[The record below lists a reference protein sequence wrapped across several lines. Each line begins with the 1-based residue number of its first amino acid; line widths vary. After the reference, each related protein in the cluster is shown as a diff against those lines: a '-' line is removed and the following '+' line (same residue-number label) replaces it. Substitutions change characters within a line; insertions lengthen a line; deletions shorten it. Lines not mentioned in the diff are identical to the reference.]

1 MPSKGNQ
8 LIPNG
13 HFHKDWQKYVKT
25 WFNQPARKIRRRGKR
40 NEKAARLAP
49 RPTQMLRP
57 VVRCPTYKYNIKERA
72 GRGFTLEEI
81 KAAGLNKNQARTI
94 GIAVDFRRRNRSVE
108 SLQFNAQRLKEFQ
121 SKLILFPLNAKK
133 PKKGDATPE
142 EISKATQLAGE
153 VMPVKKTVKRLRA
166 QAITEDMKNFKAFQA
181 IRQARAYKRLHG
193 LRVKRAAEAEADEI
207 SKKK

>member
-25 WFNQPARKIRRRGKR
+25 WFNQPARKIRRRENR
-40 NEKAARLAP
+40 VAKAALVAP
-49 RPTQMLRP
+49 RPLTKLRP
-57 VVRCPTYKYNIKERA
+57 VVACPTFKYNIKQRA

-81 KAAGLNKNQARTI
+81 KAAGFSKNIARTM
-94 GIAVDFRRRNRSVE
+94 GIAVDFRRRNKSVE
-108 SLQFNAQRLKEFQ
+108 SLQLNAQRLKEYK
-121 SKLILFPLNAKK
+121 SKMILFPLNSKK

-142 EISKATQLAGE
+142 EISKATQLSGE
-153 VMPVKKTVKRLRA
+153 VMPPKRVVKRIRA
-166 QAITEDMKNFKAFQA
+166 MPITDDMKNFKAFQA

-193 LRVKRAAEAEADEI
+193 MRLKKAADAEADEI